1 MKVKSP
7 DQHPFHT
14 RPNRT
19 LIVLS
24 IPALFSL
31 IAEPITGL
39 VDTAFVA
46 RLGSTEL
53 AALGIGT
60 IALTSLFWVFN
71 FLGIGTQTEV
81 AQALGQNK
89 GERAVAITSL
99 SLVLAGGFGLL
110 LIALIV
116 PFAAQL
122 AILMG
127 ADGSLADT
135 AATYI
140 RLRAFGSPAVLMMLV
155 GFGAMRGR
163 QDMRTP
169 LYIAVAV
176 NVINIVLD
184 MMFIF
189 GFGPIPAMGVA
200 GSAVASTLAQYVGAA
215 WAVLIVLRYLGFS
228 RDFKWSDAT
237 DLLTVGRDLFM
248 RTGLLMTFLLFA
260 TRVATQIGP
269 DSGAA
274 HQAIRQV
281 WLFSA
286 LVMEAFAMTAQSLVG
301 YFKGSLD
308 IASARRVS
316 LYSMWWSL
324 ATGIVLTI
332 GMLAFTPQVI
342 ALLVPETAVAVFTS
356 AWVIASLAQP
366 VNALAFLTDGVHW
379 GTSDYRYLRNAM
391 LIATTTGIVGLL
403 LVDTSKPDALL
414 WVWLVTSIWIG
425 IRGVFGMIRI
435 WPGMG
440 RSPLELPSASAV

>member
-366 VNALAFLTDGVHW
+366 VNAVAFLTDGVHW

-391 LIATTTGIVGLL
+391 LIATTTGIIGLL

>member
-391 LIATTTGIVGLL
+391 LIATTTGIIGLL

-440 RSPLELPSASAV
+440 RSPLEMPSASAV

>member
-19 LIVLS
+19 LIMLS

-46 RLGSTEL
+46 RLGSSEL

-60 IALTSLFWVFN
+60 IALTSLFWVFS

-89 GERAVAITSL
+89 GERAVTITSL
-99 SLVLAGGFGLL
+99 SLVLAAAFGLL
-110 LIALIV
+110 LIVLIV
-116 PFAAQL
+116 PFATQL
-122 AILMG
+122 AVLMG
-127 ADGSLADT
+127 ADGAVAESAT
-135 AATYI
+135 TYI
-140 RLRAFGSPAVLMMLV
+140 QLRAFGSPAVLVTLV

-169 LYIAVAV
+169 LYIAVGINAV
-176 NVINIVLD
+176 NIVLD
-184 MMFIF
+184 MLLIF
-189 GFGPIPAMGVA
+189 GYGPIPALGVA
-200 GSAVASTLAQYVGAA
+200 GSALASTLAQYVGAI
-215 WAVLIVLRYLGFS
+215 WSVIIVLRYLGFS

-237 DLLTVGRDLFM
+237 DLLKVGRDLFM
-248 RTGLLMTFLLFA
+248 RTGLLMAFLLFA

-308 IASARRVS
+308 VAGARRVS
-316 LYSMWWSL
+316 LYAMWWSL
-324 ATGIVLTI
+324 ATGIALTV
-332 GMLAFTPQVI
+332 GMLILTPQVI
-342 ALLVPETAVAVFTS
+342 ALLVPETAVAVFAS
-356 AWVIASLAQP
+356 AWVVASLAQP
-366 VNALAFLTDGVHW
+366 VNALAFITDGVHW

-391 LIATTTGIVGLL
+391 LVATTTGIIGLL
-403 LVDTSKPDALL
+403 LVDTQNPDALL
-414 WVWLVTSIWIG
+414 YVWLVTAVWIG
-425 IRGVFGMIRI
+425 VRGIFGMVRI
-435 WPGMG
+435 WPGVG
-440 RSPLELPSASAV
+440 RSPLRVSSA